1 MEKIKLWF
9 LNRKIIFIT
18 ILIIILVSSLIYY
31 FMFYKQDN
39 TIEIINDIIETNT
52 IIEIKEE
59 VEEEKE
65 ISYISVD
72 IKGYINKPGVYKIDD
87 SIDYRINDLI
97 TLAGGLKKD
106 ADTSILNLSTKL
118 KDEMV
123 IIIYSKE
130 EIKNFI
136 ETINTTKTKLKI
148 CETQSII
155 NDACIKEKDLDNTKT
170 IIEEPKEQIININEA
185 TKEQLMEIPGIGESK
200 ANSIIQ
206 YRNENGQFNSI
217 EDIKNVS
224 GIGDKF
230 FEQIKDY
237 ITV

>member
-18 ILIIILVSSLIYY
+18 ILIILLAASLIYY

-39 TIEIINDIIETNT
+39 TIEIISNNIETNT

-59 VEEEKE
+59 KEEKE

-72 IKGYINKPGVYKIDD
+72 IKGYINKPGVYKFDD

-123 IIIYSKE
+123 IIIYSKD

-170 IIEEPKEQIININEA
+170 IIEEIKEQIININEA